1 MSFTGKRFLKT
12 YEYSVQ
18 VIPIINY
25 EDSIELIDLAIEK
38 GDFIR
43 IQYTGKFDDGMVFDT
58 TDEQLAKDNGIYN
71 PRGLYGGDVV
81 VVGSGQTI
89 KGLDEDFEG
98 KEAGY
103 TGTLTVPPEKAFGAH
118 NPALVETLSVTKLK
132 DQLKDKNPYPGMP
145 VEVNG
150 KRGVISQLIGRR
162 VRVDFNHALAGKEV
176 QYEYTIE
183 KVLDDNTE
191 KVKGLIALYT
201 GMDDIE
207 AEITDDLIRI
217 VVPIELSFNQRWIM
231 TKVTIAN
238 ELIDRLGIANLEYVE
253 KYPYKPAE
261 IGAEDIVEVPEE
273 ASEAEA
279 TEESEE

>member
-1 MSFTGKRFLKT
+1 M
-12 YEYSVQ
+12 
-18 VIPIINY
+18 
-25 EDSIELIDLAIEK
+25 AIEK
-38 GDFIR
+38 GDFIK

-71 PRGLYGGDVV
+71 PRGVYGGDVV

-98 KEAGY
+98 KESGY
-103 TGTLTVPPEKAFGAH
+103 SGTLTVPPEKAFGAH
-118 NPALVETLSVTKLK
+118 NPALVETVSITKLK
-132 DQLKDKNPYPGMP
+132 DQLKDKNPYQGMP

-150 KRGVISQLIGRR
+150 RRGVISQLIGRR

-191 KVKGLIALYT
+191 KAKGLIALYT
-201 GMDDIE
+201 GMEDIE
-207 AEITDDLIRI
+207 TEITDDLIRI
-217 VVPIELSFNQRWIM
+217 IVPIELSFNQRWLV
-231 TKVTIAN
+231 TKMNIAN
-238 ELIDRLGIANLEYVE
+238 ELIDRLGIPNLEFVE
-253 KYPYKPAE
+253 KHPYAPAE
-261 IGAEDIVEVPEE
+261 MGAEDIVEVPAEE
-273 ASEAEA
+273 STEAEVSETTE